1 MHGEISIKK
10 DDSEKPVEI
19 KIPIPKL
26 KQNEDDSIVDPA
38 EVEISVYD
46 AVKLAV
52 DRVKVTVVDSENN
65 DSLG

>member
-10 DDSEKPVEI
+10 DDSQNVQPAED
-19 KIPIPKL
+19 KIPIPKVV
-26 KQNEDDSIVDPA
+26 DSIVDPA

-52 DRVKVTVVDSENN
+52 DRVKITVVDSENN

>member
-10 DDSEKPVEI
+10 DDSEKPVTVEN
-19 KIPIPKL
+19 KIPIPKVV
-26 KQNEDDSIVDPA
+26 DSIVDPA

-52 DRVKVTVVDSENN
+52 DRVKITVVDSENN